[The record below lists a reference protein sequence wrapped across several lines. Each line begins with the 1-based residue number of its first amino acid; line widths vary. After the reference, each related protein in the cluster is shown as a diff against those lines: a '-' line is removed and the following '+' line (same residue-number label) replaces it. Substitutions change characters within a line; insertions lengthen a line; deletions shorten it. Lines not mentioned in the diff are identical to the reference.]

1 MIVIPVFD
9 KGFIK
14 TSSPLR
20 VTSDFGWRMD
30 KAAGAIKFHRGIDIG
45 IPVGTV
51 ITSPVNGKVVYNTV
65 QKGYAGLYV
74 TIRYI
79 VAVDLFLDIY
89 FMHLNT
95 VDSSMSVGST
105 VRKGQRIGTSGGDPK
120 DQPNAGSSR
129 GPHLHFEIRKNGNV
143 SVDPKYWFLSRE
155 DLFAVSKNRMLMYG
169 DPNFAS
175 FTAEDMKSQTQ
186 YVYSPSTDITV
197 PNATEYQKT
206 KQKPKQPT
214 IAKERLAAGV
224 WQITKLLVDSS
235 VQNKQ
240 VFDSGIST
248 QTGSLLNFFNKVCQ
262 KPLVE
267 FMGDTFGSQYYW
279 IVRRPPFDKEN
290 ILRLMNSAMLT
301 ISPEDILS
309 TQLTWNTEN
318 IYSWY
323 RYIPY
328 GDVLGNPVAAL
339 FQPAVFFPEFASVW
353 GSRPLA
359 IESNYY
365 NYAMS
370 GRYNNDKE
378 EKEEN
383 GNRIVRNAVRDFKY
397 LIESNAYNA
406 FTRRGTIVLQGD
418 RRFKR
423 GMLVMHTSGEIFHVD
438 SVQNEY
444 NVSIGGVQ
452 RTTTLN
458 VSRGIYPAYIEGV
471 EINGKK
477 MSYFNIIEFGDQ
489 DINKLTAK
497 DWKKYISGWKVNLDT
512 FGFFISRQQ
521 VFYENLFYANYK

>member
-20 VTSDFGWRMD
+20 VTSDFGWRID
-30 KAAGAIKFHRGIDIG
+30 KATGEIKFHRGIDIG

-65 QKGYAGLYV
+65 QKGHAGLYV
-74 TIRYI
+74 TIRYM

-120 DQPNAGSSR
+120 DQPNAGSST

-197 PNATEYQKT
+197 ANATEYQKT

-279 IVRRPPFDKEN
+279 IVRRQPFDKEN
-290 ILRLMNSAMLT
+290 ILRLMISAMLT
-301 ISPEDILS
+301 ISPAIDLEYRKYLFLVSLYTVWRCARQSSGRSISTCRILS
-309 TQLTWNTEN
+309 R
-318 IYSWY
+318 ICF
-323 RYIPY
+323 R
-328 GDVLGNPVAAL
+328 LGEP
-339 FQPAVFFPEFASVW
+339 PTC
-353 GSRPLA
+353 
-359 IESNYY
+359 Y
-365 NYAMS
+365 
-370 GRYNNDKE
+370 
-378 EKEEN
+378 
-383 GNRIVRNAVRDFKY
+383 
-397 LIESNAYNA
+397 
-406 FTRRGTIVLQGD
+406 
-418 RRFKR
+418 
-423 GMLVMHTSGEIFHVD
+423 
-438 SVQNEY
+438 
-444 NVSIGGVQ
+444 
-452 RTTTLN
+452 
-458 VSRGIYPAYIEGV
+458 
-471 EINGKK
+471 
-477 MSYFNIIEFGDQ
+477 
-489 DINKLTAK
+489 
-497 DWKKYISGWKVNLDT
+497 
-512 FGFFISRQQ
+512 
-521 VFYENLFYANYK
+521 